1 MESRPNG
8 VKLPQQSVDALQKLN
23 ESDYT
28 ARIEKANQSLNNT
41 SSTGALNGPAD
52 ISLSV
57 TATTPT
63 SKQPAASAFA
73 PRPRPSG
80 SGSDIGGLTRHTSL
94 PYRTKKSAGSS
105 TYQALTEDPLPP
117 RLPTTPP
124 PMTPNTEQDFWLSN
138 TTPGLSATTNTTTQ
152 ANPFNQAMTTST
164 PQQTLVIQQQ
174 IGYTA
179 VQQPAAAEQQ
189 SPNPFAT
196 ASNPNPFSERF
207 V

>member
-1 MESRPNG
+1 M
-8 VKLPQQSVDALQKLN
+8 PQQSVDTLQKLN
-23 ESDYT
+23 DTDYT

-41 SSTGALNGPAD
+41 STSGALNGPAEFN
-52 ISLSV
+52 LSD

-63 SKQPAASAFA
+63 TKQPPASEFA

-124 PMTPNTEQDFWLSN
+124 QMSPNTEQEFWLSN
-138 TTPGLSATTNTTTQ
+138 TTPGLTATTNTTSQ
-152 ANPFNQAMTTST
+152 ANPFNQPMTTST
-164 PQQTLVIQQQ
+164 PQQPVMIQQQ
-174 IGYTA
+174 IGYTP
-179 VQQPAAAEQQ
+179 VQPQPAAEQQ
-189 SPNPFAT
+189 SPNPFANAT
-196 ASNPNPFSERF
+196 NPNPFSERF